1 MTDEI
6 ARSLSADIN
15 VEVQI
20 GNLRFNC
27 STTRSTPGFANMLSV
42 TVLLS
47 AAAAIVSI
55 YFYKYFLYPVFL
67 SPLSQIPNAHFTASF
82 SSLWII
88 RVRSK
93 SIENHTLLSC
103 HEKYGP
109 VIRVSPNEI
118 SINCVD
124 NGIRTV
130 YAGGFEKTDW
140 YPKSFGNYKYYSL
153 IDFEV
158 PSSLNS
164 IAYRI
169 CFPLLRA
176 NHIRSGSE

>member
-1 MTDEI
+1 
-6 ARSLSADIN
+6 
-15 VEVQI
+15 
-20 GNLRFNC
+20 
-27 STTRSTPGFANMLSV
+27 MLPV

-47 AAAAIVSI
+47 AAAIVSI
-55 YFYKYFLYPVFL
+55 CFYKYFLYPVFL

-82 SSLWII
+82 SSLWIL

-93 SIENHTLLSC
+93 STENHTLLSC
-103 HEKYGP
+103 HQKYGP

-140 YPKSFGNYKYYSL
+140 YPKSFGNY
-153 IDFEV
+153 E
-158 PSSLNS
+158 
-164 IAYRI
+164 
-169 CFPLLRA
+169 
-176 NHIRSGSE
+176 